1 MGQPP
6 IADDLEEIGDVDRA
20 VAVEIA
26 DGWRL
31 RSERDSGRD
40 IESSDSELLL
50 RRVAGIQR
58 INIHGSVSDRIANV
72 IPRIQV
78 ARPFWML
85 SPNERRRAGHKR
97 HGHAGALPRAIPTA
111 GTRAQNRKIDVRIT
125 LAIRQGVA
133 RRADEEVLVVVAEAR

>member
-1 MGQPP
+1 MIRTTYGGLFCDPSLLNASAPVRDHDQT
-6 IADDLEEIGDVDRA
+6 IAHVHRA
-20 VAVEIA
+20 IAVEIA

-40 IESSDSELLL
+40 IESSASELLL

-97 HGHAGALPRAIPTA
+97 HGHAG
-111 GTRAQNRKIDVRIT
+111 
-125 LAIRQGVA
+125 
-133 RRADEEVLVVVAEAR
+133 